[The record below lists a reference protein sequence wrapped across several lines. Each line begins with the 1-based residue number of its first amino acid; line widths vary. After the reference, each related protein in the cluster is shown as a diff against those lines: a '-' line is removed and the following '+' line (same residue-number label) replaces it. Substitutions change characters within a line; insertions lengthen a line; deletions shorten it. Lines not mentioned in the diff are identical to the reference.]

1 MDAIVLT
8 SFGVAGALAR
18 ERSIDS
24 VAEALRASFPDF
36 LVVQA
41 YTSSFIKKRLA
52 AEGIFIPSLPE
63 ALAEL
68 EAKGYERVI
77 IQPTHLTPGEEYS
90 NKILAVADEW
100 RERFAM
106 LVVGSPVFTEA
117 RDYGRVLRAVL
128 PSLAL
133 EPGEELVLIGHGSPH
148 QHNPVYEE
156 LQQVADTMGL
166 PLTLGVLEPTDTP
179 DFGAV
184 LERLRARDV
193 ARVLLAPLLLAGGRH
208 VTRDIAGAESSS
220 WLSRLTAAGFSVRT
234 DTRGLGELAAFREH
248 YVYKVRQS
256 VAKLTPAQ

>member
-8 SFGVAGALAR
+8 SFGVVGALAR
-18 ERSIDS
+18 ECSIDS
-24 VAEALRASFPDF
+24 VAELLRVSFPDF

-41 YTSSFIKKRLA
+41 YTSSFIKRKLA
-52 AEGIFIPSLPE
+52 AEGVFIPSLPE

-68 EAKGYERVI
+68 KKKGYERVI

-100 RERFAM
+100 RGSFSR

-117 RDYGRVLRAVL
+117 SDYERVLRAML
-128 PSLAL
+128 PAL
-133 EPGEELVLIGHGSPH
+133 ELEAGEELVLIGHGSPH

-179 DFGAV
+179 DFAAV
-184 LERLRARDV
+184 RARLH
-193 ARVLLAPLLLAGGRH
+193 ARKIERVLLAPLLLAGGRH
-208 VTRDIAGAESSS
+208 VTRDIAGPEADS
-220 WLSRLTAAGFSVRT
+220 WLTRLTAEGLTVRT
-234 DTRGLGELAAFREH
+234 DTRGLGELPAFREH
-248 YVYKVRQS
+248 YVYKVRQR
-256 VAKLTPAQ
+256 VAEFTPE